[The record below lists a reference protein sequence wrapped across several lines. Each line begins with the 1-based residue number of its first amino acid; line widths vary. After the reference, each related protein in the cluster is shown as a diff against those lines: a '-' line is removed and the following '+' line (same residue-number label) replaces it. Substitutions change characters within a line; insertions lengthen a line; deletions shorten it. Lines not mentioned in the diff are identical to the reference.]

1 MDLFV
6 DCCQLSVCWRWGTC
20 QVVMS
25 PWRWMYHC
33 FRTAGYNG
41 KATRSVTVL
50 HQAAAGSI
58 SGVAP
63 ASDKRESWRGREQER
78 EGEWWVSH
86 RKEKLGRER
95 VSRGIEKEPVRVRP
109 RSTSNQGHFLFFS
122 PPLSSLFP
130 TWAFSS
136 LQDPMITGQLSK
148 PLLSLRSNMS
158 VAELRADDK
167 AATPDSDLN
176 DEPLLLPSEAT
187 DREGTPNKLYG
198 KSTYTSRPSV
208 LLHKAA
214 GWGLGENWYKQ
225 RASSAGT
232 GVSSGKLSAAT
243 SKCLDLL
250 MVKLVLIEFI
260 HLQTSE
266 NVHKYLSCSIF
277 LFYCM
282 LVLNKLWL
290 EGKSI

>member
-1 MDLFV
+1 MDFFV

-25 PWRWMYHC
+25 PWRWMYHR

-122 PPLSSLFP
+122 PPSPPCFPPGLSAPSRIRWLQGSWASRCSP
-130 TWAFSS
+130 CAATWAWQNSGRTTKRPPQTAIWTTSPCSCPPRPRTERALPTSFTVSQLTHHVRPFSS
-136 LQDPMITGQLSK
+136 TKLLDEVWVRTG
-148 PLLSLRSNMS
+148 
-158 VAELRADDK
+158 
-167 AATPDSDLN
+167 
-176 DEPLLLPSEAT
+176 
-187 DREGTPNKLYG
+187 
-198 KSTYTSRPSV
+198 TSRGLPV
-208 LLHKAA
+208 L
-214 GWGLGENWYKQ
+214 GQ
-225 RASSAGT
+225 
-232 GVSSGKLSAAT
+232 VSAAA
-243 SKCLDLL
+243 
-250 MVKLVLIEFI
+250 
-260 HLQTSE
+260 
-266 NVHKYLSCSIF
+266 N
-277 LFYCM
+277 
-282 LVLNKLWL
+282 
-290 EGKSI
+290 

>member
-122 PPLSSLFP
+122 PP
-130 TWAFSS
+130 
-136 LQDPMITGQLSK
+136 
-148 PLLSLRSNMS
+148 PLLPVSHLGFQLPPGSDDYRAAEQAAALPAQRHERGRTPGGRQSGHPRQRSERRAPAPALRGHGQRGHSQQ
-158 VAELRADDK
+158 ALR
-167 AATPDSDLN
+167 
-176 DEPLLLPSEAT
+176 
-187 DREGTPNKLYG
+187 
-198 KSTYTSRPSV
+198 
-208 LLHKAA
+208 
-214 GWGLGENWYKQ
+214 
-225 RASSAGT
+225 
-232 GVSSGKLSAAT
+232 
-243 SKCLDLL
+243 
-250 MVKLVLIEFI
+250 
-260 HLQTSE
+260 
-266 NVHKYLSCSIF
+266 
-277 LFYCM
+277 
-282 LVLNKLWL
+282 
-290 EGKSI
+290 